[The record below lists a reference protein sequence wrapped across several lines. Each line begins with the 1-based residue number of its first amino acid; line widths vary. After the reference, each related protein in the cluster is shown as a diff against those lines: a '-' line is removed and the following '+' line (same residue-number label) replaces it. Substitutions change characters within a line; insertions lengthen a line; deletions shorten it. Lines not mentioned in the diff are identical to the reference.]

1 MSATATDPG
10 QVIEACQELLAVLGV
25 TGWPGG
31 TPISDAI
38 ESLRDITETYDLIA
52 RDRWHWADEYPEV
65 TGHPEAKWEALKLAA
80 QDAEDC
86 AGEVARLLE
95 EAPTEWEQAA

>member
-1 MSATATDPG
+1 MSAITAPDE
-10 QVIEACQELLAVLGV
+10 VISGCKELLALLDA

-31 TPISDAI
+31 TPVSDAI
-38 ESLRDITETYDLIA
+38 MSLRDVTETYGLIA
-52 RDRWHWADEYPEV
+52 ADRLHEADEYPEV

-86 AGEVARLLE
+86 AAEVARLLE
-95 EAPTEWEQAA
+95 ATTEKWGQAA

>member
-1 MSATATDPG
+1 MTATAGPG
-10 QVIEACQELLAVLGV
+10 QVIEDCRELLALLDA

-31 TPISDAI
+31 TPVSDAI
-38 ESLRDITETYDLIA
+38 TSLRDVTETYGLIA
-52 RDRWHWADEYPEV
+52 ADRLHEAQEYPEV

-86 AGEVARLLE
+86 AAEVARLLE
-95 EAPTEWEQAA
+95 EATTEWEQAA